1 MSAFIFDSNQLSR
14 LFPYYLL
21 INEDLTIAEYGTE
34 LNKIIHFPVQSQFAD
49 LFTITEQGNEEITK
63 TALSRFCGRKINL
76 NSIKPINLV
85 LYGNLEYSEAAGQFL
100 FLSDSIKFSDRGA
113 SGDIA
118 FKEDEFP
125 QLDDKFYE
133 KVLNGVPADIV
144 VFDTHHVYRFL
155 NPKAIKDPELR
166 KWMIGKT
173 DEDYCRERNKPMS
186 IAIERRAHFNEVMQ
200 TKQLKTWEEKV
211 TNPDGSTA
219 YLLRNMHP
227 VLNKQNDIE
236 FIIGYGI
243 DITERKHI
251 EEQLKIN
258 EKRYHDLYE
267 FSPAL
272 IYTHDPEGKMLS
284 VNPAICTV
292 LGYEPEE
299 IVNKNIK
306 QLLPIAD
313 RDKLQDEYLDK
324 VNAEGVS
331 KGIFRINHKNGG
343 IQYLL
348 YQNYRV
354 EEKDAAPYIIGF
366 SQDITER
373 IKAERELLLAKHTS
387 ESIARVKET
396 FLANM
401 SHEIRTPI
409 NGIMGVT
416 NLLTKTHLDEQ
427 QRNYAN
433 LISKS
438 VNNLLNIIN
447 DILDLEK
454 IGSGKIEFENQ
465 AFKVVDKVWS
475 TIQLFQY
482 QAQQKNLNLVFKN
495 NLPANL
501 VIIGDQFRLA
511 QILSNLLSN
520 AIKFTP
526 VGAITVNLSL
536 IHYSDTDVI
545 IEFVVKD
552 TGIGINENRLGV
564 IFDPFVQAAS
574 NTTRE
579 FGGTGLGLSICKS
592 LIEMQGGN
600 INLSSKVNEGTTF
613 VFNLPF
619 KRGMQHMIHQENQ
632 EDMSFAKIGKKI
644 LVAEDIE
651 LNQFLVKTML
661 ESWGCE
667 VDIAITGAQ
676 ALQKVKENDYDLIL
690 MDIQM
695 PEMDGIVATKLIRQL
710 PEPQKNSVSIIAF
723 TANAL
728 KGDSKKYLEIG
739 MDDYIIKP
747 YTEEKLHRKIIDVLR
762 AKGKLSSEIFVNIK
776 NNHPVQT
783 PEIKENIIKDHT
795 PPTDQPRL
803 YNTSTIESISKDNPA
818 FLEKMIAMFV
828 DIVAKDFNV
837 LKVAAANNDWHEVGQ
852 IAHKLKSTLGNMGVT
867 SLLPYIV
874 ELEAETGDKVLNVKK
889 LDEGL
894 MQVMQQ
900 MKADYHH
907 IF

>member
-1 MSAFIFDSNQLSR
+1 
-14 LFPYYLL
+14 
-21 INEDLTIAEYGTE
+21 
-34 LNKIIHFPVQSQFAD
+34 
-49 LFTITEQGNEEITK
+49 
-63 TALSRFCGRKINL
+63 
-76 NSIKPINLV
+76 
-85 LYGNLEYSEAAGQFL
+85 
-100 FLSDSIKFSDRGA
+100 
-113 SGDIA
+113 
-118 FKEDEFP
+118 
-125 QLDDKFYE
+125 
-133 KVLNGVPADIV
+133 
-144 VFDTHHVYRFL
+144 
-155 NPKAIKDPELR
+155 
-166 KWMIGKT
+166 MIGKT

-186 IAIERRAHFNEVMQ
+186 IAIERRSHFNEVMR

-211 TNPDGSTA
+211 TNPDGSIA

-227 VLNKQNDIE
+227 VLNQQNDIE
-236 FIIGYGI
+236 FVIGYGI

-272 IYTHDPEGKMLS
+272 IYTHDIEGKMLS
-284 VNPAICTV
+284 VNPAICNV

-306 QLLPIAD
+306 LLLPVAD

-324 VNAEGVS
+324 VNTEGVS

-343 IQYLL
+343 IRYLL

-354 EEKDAAPYIIGF
+354 EEEDAAPYIIGF

-387 ESIARVKET
+387 ETIAKVKET

-409 NGIMGVT
+409 NGIVGVT
-416 NLLTKTHLDEQ
+416 NLLTKTNLDEQ

-465 AFKVVDKVWS
+465 AFKVVDKIWS

-495 NLPANL
+495 NLHANL

-526 VGAITVNLSL
+526 VGSITVNLSL
-536 IHYSDTDVI
+536 IHYSESDVI
-545 IEFVVKD
+545 IEFLVKD
-552 TGIGINENRLGV
+552 TGIGINENRLSV

-600 INLSSKVNEGTTF
+600 INLSSKPNEGTTF

-619 KRGMQHMIHQENQ
+619 KRGMLHMIHEENQ
-632 EDMSFAKIGKKI
+632 EDLSFAKIGKKI

-667 VDIAITGAQ
+667 VDIAANGIQ
-676 ALQKVKENDYDLIL
+676 ALQKVTETDYDLIL

-695 PEMDGIVATKLIRQL
+695 PEMDGITATKLIRQL
-710 PEPQKNSVSIIAF
+710 PQPQKSNVSIIAF

-728 KGDSKKYLEIG
+728 KGDSKQYLEAG
-739 MDDYIIKP
+739 MDDYITKP
-747 YTEEKLHRKIIDVLR
+747 YTEEKLHRKIVDVLR
-762 AKGKLSSEIFVNIK
+762 AKGKLSNEVFVTDK
-776 NNHPVQT
+776 NNHMVPT
-783 PEIKENIIKDHT
+783 PEITENIGKNDTPHTDH
-795 PPTDQPRL
+795 PKL

-818 FLEKMIAMFV
+818 FLEKMIVMFV

-837 LKVAAANNDWHEVGQ
+837 LKAAADNNDWHEVGQ

-867 SLLPYIV
+867 SLLPFIA
-874 ELEAETGDKVLNVKK
+874 ELEAGTGDRLANVKG
-889 LDEGL
+889 LDEGIARVL
-894 MQVMQQ
+894 EQI
-900 MKADYHH
+900 KTDYQA